1 MDNATVE
8 PYYAAPERRSDL
20 LADDA
25 KGIGS
30 DSYAE
35 LDTLAYPGVARRS
48 TALAGFVGS
57 AVATIDFFLV
67 VASSAFVSV
76 VYIHFSDTTLSQS
89 PHYTATALIGAV
101 ILVALLERLGGYRV
115 KRLQSL
121 KWQVPHITLVWS
133 IGVAILLLVAFVGK
147 ISSDYSR
154 GWRALLWFLSTP
166 LVLIAARATE
176 LTVLG
181 CRLDN
186 GSLARTIAIVGAGD
200 DGQRLVAALT
210 RHADKSFV
218 IRGIFDDR
226 CARRPSKVHGIPV
239 IGTTNDLLR
248 LARCERID
256 EVVVALPITAEN
268 RLKGIFDKLTVIP
281 ADLRL
286 SINTVTA
293 QLPIRGIGYFADVPV
308 LDIVHT
314 PLRHPRS
321 LCKCL
326 EDKLLA
332 LLILALVGP
341 LMAIVALLIKLDSR
355 GPVFFAQQ
363 RFGFSNNVIRVLKFR
378 TMYHDSCDPS
388 GAQRTVRNDPRVTRV
403 GRILR
408 SLSLDELPQLINV
421 VRGDMSVVGPRPHPV
436 AMKAGDRPYH
446 LVVAQYPHRHRVKP
460 GITGWAQVN
469 GCRGEVNTLEKAHRR
484 VEFDLYYIERWSLW
498 LDFKILLMTIKILA
512 LRTDAY

>member
-8 PYYAAPERRSDL
+8 PVFAELALAVDL
-20 LADDA
+20 SADDDHA
-25 KGIGS
+25 IGA
-30 DSYAE
+30 DGDAVPYT
-35 LDTLAYPGVARRS
+35 DDYPGRGRRS
-48 TALAGFVGS
+48 TPPAGLIGS
-57 AVATIDFFLV
+57 AVAAIDFLWAV
-67 VASSAFVSV
+67 SSAAFVSILYV
-76 VYIHFSDTTLSQS
+76 HFSDATLAKS
-89 PHYTATALIGAV
+89 PHYAATALIGAV
-101 ILVALLERLGGYRV
+101 ILVGLFERLGGYQL

-133 IGVAILLLVAFVGK
+133 IGVAILLLAAFVGK

-154 GWRALLWFLSTP
+154 GWALLWFLATP
-166 LVLIAARATE
+166 LILIAARATE

-181 CRLDN
+181 RRLND
-186 GSLARTIAIVGAGD
+186 GSLARTVAIVGAGD
-200 DGQRLVAALT
+200 DGERLVAALS
-210 RHADKSFV
+210 RCADKSFA

-226 CARRPSKVHGIPV
+226 RARSPSQVHGIPV
-239 IGTTNDLLR
+239 VGTTDDLLR
-248 LARCERID
+248 LSRCEKID
-256 EVVVALPITAEN
+256 EVVVALPITAED
-268 RLKGIFDKLTVIP
+268 RLKAIFEKLTVIP

-286 SINTVTA
+286 SINAVTG

-314 PLRHPRS
+314 PLRHARS
-321 LCKCL
+321 LCKWL

-341 LMAIVALLIKLDSR
+341 LMAIIAILIKFDSR
-355 GPVFFAQQ
+355 GPVFFTQE
-363 RFGFSNNVIRVLKFR
+363 RFGFSNNVIRVLKYR

-421 VRGDMSVVGPRPHPV
+421 LRGDMSVVGPRPHAV
-436 AMKAGDRPYH
+436 AMQAGDRPYH
-446 LVVAQYPHRHRVKP
+446 LVVTQYPHRHRVKP

-498 LDFKILLMTIKILA
+498 LDFKILLMTITILL